1 MTYDND
7 PSHNIPHIH
16 HVQSKWY
23 DSEVIYELTTFLGK
37 TKKVKLV
44 KINS

>member
-7 PSHNIPHIH
+7 PSHNIRHIH

-23 DSEVIYELTTFLGK
+23 NSEVIYELTTSNKNKELY
-37 TKKVKLV
+37 
-44 KINS
+44 IR